1 MERHGVTWGTAG
13 CLRLRTPFLGEML
26 YLILFVNIHKKGT
39 TKMRRIVNTFMAL
52 LLILAVTVCLGACG
66 EAGDPW
72 EDAIYTED
80 AVIGEGN
87 TTVYVEVKVGEHSVT
102 FTVKTDKTIL
112 GEALQSNGLVEGEE
126 STFGLYIKKVNGITA
141 DYDVDGS
148 YWGFYKNGE
157 YMMVGVDSCE
167 FADGEHYELVREK

>member
-1 MERHGVTWGTAG
+1 MGHGRVPLLADA
-13 CLRLRTPFLGEML
+13 FLEEML

-66 EAGDPW
+66 GKAGDPW
-72 EDAIYTED
+72 EDAIYTDD

-112 GEALQSNGLVEGEE
+112 GEALQSNGLIEGEE
-126 STFGLYIKKVNGITA
+126 GTFGLYIKKVNGITA